1 MSPVGARR
9 ALGSSI
15 MDGSCL
21 AVGRSALQ
29 GACAAFVSGVAC
41 VRQSLQGALSGLSAI
56 LDPAYLSNN
65 LDVGVRNVNRPSI
78 AQASPPIGPPGVNF
92 FPYFSIQLPQ
102 FGDHFWGGDHSL
114 SSGWKVAGGDAVVA
128 LGRGCALAITAGRV
142 HPE

>member
-1 MSPVGARR
+1 MREAKPARR
-9 ALGSSI
+9 AF
-15 MDGSCL
+15 
-21 AVGRSALQ
+21 RSQ
-29 GACAAFVSGVAC
+29 
-41 VRQSLQGALSGLSAI
+41 RNPR
-56 LDPAYLSNN
+56 PAYLSNN

>member
-1 MSPVGARR
+1 MREAKPARR
-9 ALGSSI
+9 AF
-15 MDGSCL
+15 
-21 AVGRSALQ
+21 RSQ
-29 GACAAFVSGVAC
+29 
-41 VRQSLQGALSGLSAI
+41 RNPR
-56 LDPAYLSNN
+56 PAYLSNN

-114 SSGWKVAGGDAVVA
+114 SSGWKVAGVTPLSPWGGAA
-128 LGRGCALAITAGRV
+128 RAITAGRV